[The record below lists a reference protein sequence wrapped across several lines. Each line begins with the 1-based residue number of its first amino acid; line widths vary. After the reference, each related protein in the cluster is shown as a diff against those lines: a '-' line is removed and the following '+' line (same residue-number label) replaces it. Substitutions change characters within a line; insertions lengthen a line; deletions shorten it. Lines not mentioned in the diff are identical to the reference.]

1 MEENEKRR
9 TKYYLVDGLLY
20 ELAVNFEQM
29 TMNLYVLSEDS
40 NEDLIITD
48 YVVFSNNLT
57 ANSYTA
63 YDDMTEIQRIRMVN
77 CCMRLVR
84 QLLSIK
90 NKKKKRVVVSHFE
103 T

>member
-57 ANSYTA
+57 ANSYTT
-63 YDDMTEIQRIRMVN
+63 YDDMTEIQRK
-77 CCMRLVR
+77 L
-84 QLLSIK
+84 
-90 NKKKKRVVVSHFE
+90 
-103 T
+103 